1 MKMPASNVADRK
13 VLVAR
18 RQFELEKKDSTPIVC
33 FDETSR
39 AQVLEKIGEDVT
51 LMQGKKVTD
60 NQEEVENTPTQI
72 WEKEN
77 ECQEDVVQLLIEKA
91 VRLAEENAFM
101 TKQIIKLRKETRKE
115 EEEEEDNNHEDLNDK
130 EREDLFEIMLEE
142 LEKKYEKLE
151 LEKKHEKKSDVV
163 DLLTTESRPS
173 TPPLKDIPTRHP
185 DDEKLLAESDD
196 ENYSTFY

>member
-101 TKQIIKLRKETRKE
+101 RKQILKLREETRE
-115 EEEEEDNNHEDLNDK
+115 EEEGNNHEDLNDK

-173 TPPLKDIPTRHP
+173 SPPLKDIPTRHP
-185 DDEKLLAESDD
+185 DDEKLLAESED

>member
-115 EEEEEDNNHEDLNDK
+115 EEDNNHEDLNDK

-173 TPPLKDIPTRHP
+173 SPPLKDIPTRHP
-185 DDEKLLAESDD
+185 DDEKLLAESED